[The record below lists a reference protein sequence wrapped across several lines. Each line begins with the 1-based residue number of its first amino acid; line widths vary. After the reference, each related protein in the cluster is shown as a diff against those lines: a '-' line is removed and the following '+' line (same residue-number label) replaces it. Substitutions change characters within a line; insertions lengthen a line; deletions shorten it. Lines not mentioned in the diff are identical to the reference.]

1 MIDLIGILNSLDPH
15 GCGFLHLIV
24 DAAAWLGGPVVGLWF
39 FLKGK
44 FASKIKKEYEMKQ
57 TVEKRTCKKCRRQF
71 EFSTADAGPWE
82 HYCYKCERELDKAD
96 GVEGEKKEEA
106 CVS

>member
-1 MIDLIGILNSLDPH
+1 MNG
-15 GCGFLHLIV
+15 
-24 DAAAWLGGPVVGLWF
+24 A
-39 FLKGK
+39 
-44 FASKIKKEYEMKQ
+44 KIKKEYEMKQ
-57 TVEKRTCKKCRRQF
+57 TVEKRTCKKCRRPF

-96 GVEGEKKEEA
+96 EGEKKEDDV